1 MHYHFELS
9 SDNSFRLYGSKI
21 LKIIIVATTTLCV
34 WGGGGERLYLGNEF
48 LTVLVVLACENI
60 SFSAI
65 FVAENVSRGG
75 TSATQ

>member
-1 MHYHFELS
+1 M
-9 SDNSFRLYGSKI
+9 
-21 LKIIIVATTTLCV
+21 CV
-34 WGGGGERLYLGNEF
+34 GGGGGERLYLGNEF

>member
-21 LKIIIVATTTLCV
+21 LKIIIVAATTLCV
-34 WGGGGERLYLGNEF
+34 GGGGERLYLGNEF
-48 LTVLVVLACENI
+48 LTLLVVLACENI
-60 SFSAI
+60 SFSSL

>member
-21 LKIIIVATTTLCV
+21 LKIIIVAATTLCV
-34 WGGGGERLYLGNEF
+34 GGGGGRLYLGNEF
-48 LTVLVVLACENI
+48 LTLLVVLACENI
-60 SFSAI
+60 SFSSL

>member
-21 LKIIIVATTTLCV
+21 LKIIIVATTTLCE
-34 WGGGGERLYLGNEF
+34 GAGGERLYLGNEF

-60 SFSAI
+60 SISSL

>member
-34 WGGGGERLYLGNEF
+34 GGGGNDCTLEMN
-48 LTVLVVLACENI
+48 
-60 SFSAI
+60 FS
-65 FVAENVSRGG
+65 
-75 TSATQ
+75 QY